1 VLPFALWAEAADFA
15 RKGLGMDENFALLDF
30 ALVAAPVTK
39 VAQAA
44 AGIPGAAPSSGTS
57 EPRLGV
63 LQRFMGRTPRV
74 EENRTPAPWLLHPA
88 GLLGAQPL
96 TLHNLTRAA
105 ETTPALCACVRIS
118 GPVGET
124 DLTLIEFHDPQ
135 DATKPFA
142 QRLSLQLPGHDV
154 FSFRYSGVRHT
165 GSDFGFMI
173 CREGRIL
180 RRAASMCPA
189 TLAPATMRRAQWSA
203 IDTGRPHPVEN
214 GTLPA
219 PSSAKSDI
227 MTPERQGSILQAMGL
242 DPEALFS
249 DPTLREQSLV
259 LSTQAG
265 GLPVSEAE
273 SFGRR
278 RSVTKAKPANRDT
291 MMPPP
296 SSVPFAPEKPASSP
310 QPDRPQP
317 DRPQPDRMSAPLPD
331 PQTPPAL
338 DTSLW
343 EAEVT
348 QLLLD
353 AVAAGLAP
361 SEHVPWLL
369 ALTQEL
375 EAGDIQA
382 ALSRATDLIAVGDR
396 PPSVRKAEVARLHTL
411 YAHLRAPMP

>member
-1 VLPFALWAEAADFA
+1 
-15 RKGLGMDENFALLDF
+15 MDENFALLDF
-30 ALVAAPVTK
+30 ALVAAPVTT

-44 AGIPGAAPSSGTS
+44 AGIPCLVPSSGTG

-63 LQRFMGRTPRV
+63 LQRFMGRPPRV
-74 EENRTPAPWLLHPA
+74 EDNSPPAPWLLHPA
-88 GLLGAQPL
+88 ALLGAQPL
-96 TLHNLTRAA
+96 TLHDLTRAA

-135 DATKPFA
+135 DTPKPFA
-142 QRLSLQLPGHDV
+142 QRLSTQLPGHDV

-165 GSDFGFMI
+165 GADFGFMI

-189 TLAPATMRRAQWSA
+189 TSAPATGRRPQWNA

-249 DPTLREQSLV
+249 DPTLRDQSLV

-265 GLPVSEAE
+265 GLPVSQAQ

-278 RSVTKAKPANRDT
+278 RNVPEAKPENRDT

-296 SSVPFAPEKPASSP
+296 NSVPFVPEKPASI
-310 QPDRPQP
+310 
-317 DRPQPDRMSAPLPD
+317 PQPDRMQAPDAASKSAPLPD
-331 PQTPPAL
+331 PPAL
-338 DTSLW
+338 PAPDTSLW

-353 AVAAGLAP
+353 AVAAGLP
-361 SEHVPWLL
+361 SSEHVPWLL